1 MTENKKVVKGYVS
14 LIPNPISTLSGFFS
28 KSARNA
34 CEAQCSVMGIRTYD
48 ELELIQLRIEGEDS
62 MSWSDQGSRE
72 AELKAG
78 ELNPCFPLATFIGAQ
93 EGNRVLI
100 PLHNGIIADL
110 TISNAGGGVLG
121 EFNLPFEEA
130 LQLLRERKER
140 GE

>member
-1 MTENKKVVKGYVS
+1 MKENKKIVKGYVS

-34 CEAQCSVMGIRTYD
+34 CEAQCNVMGIAIHED
-48 ELELIQLRIEGEDS
+48 LELIQLRIVSQDS
-62 MSWSDQGSRE
+62 ESWTDQGSRE
-72 AELKAG
+72 AELKPG
-78 ELNPCFPLATFIGAQ
+78 ELNSCFPLATFIGAQ

-110 TISNAGGGVLG
+110 TVDNCGGQYG
-121 EFNLPFEEA
+121 FNLPFEEA

-140 GE
+140 EE